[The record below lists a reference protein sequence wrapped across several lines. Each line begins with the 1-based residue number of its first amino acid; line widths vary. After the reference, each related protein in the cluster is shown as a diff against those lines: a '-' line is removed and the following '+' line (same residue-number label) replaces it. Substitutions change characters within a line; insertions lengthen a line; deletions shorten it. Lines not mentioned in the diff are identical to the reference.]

1 MGMFILLTF
10 VKSQTQKA
18 QAVKLGLLTFE
29 FFHIWYLSQHKQR
42 KKTKQGNQHPCFI
55 KFLSAVKDTF
65 RSIDHVQSKYRA

>member
-1 MGMFILLTF
+1 MIFSLTF

-18 QAVKLGLLTFE
+18 QAVKLELLTFE
-29 FFHIWYLSQHKQR
+29 FFHIWYLSQSKQR
-42 KKTKQGNQHPCFI
+42 KKIKQNIKHLCSI

>member
-18 QAVKLGLLTFE
+18 QAVKLGLFAFE

>member
-29 FFHIWYLSQHKQR
+29 FFHIWYLFTAQT
-42 KKTKQGNQHPCFI
+42 KK
-55 KFLSAVKDTF
+55 KDKT
-65 RSIDHVQSKYRA
+65 RQ